1 MEKNGN
7 IYTLVPLSPRKVYED
22 KLKLK
27 KANEA
32 EQEFM
37 KNNGEDVRP
46 SENKVS
52 NMCETSGGKVLTI
65 RNRFEDFIKKKKH
78 GECREWREVRV
89 RKEKCVEQNR
99 EIPYFLCKTK

>member
-7 IYTLVPLSPRKVYED
+7 IYTLVPLSPGKVYED
-22 KLKLK
+22 KFKLK

-37 KNNGEDVRP
+37 KNNGEDVRS

-65 RNRFEDFIKKKKH
+65 RNRFEDFIKKKKTWGMPRVERSK
-78 GECREWREVRV
+78 GEKRKVCR
-89 RKEKCVEQNR
+89 
-99 EIPYFLCKTK
+99 TK